1 MEQLQIKINHQL
13 HAIRFKWLR
22 WLATP
27 IIFSLLAFLL
37 AITLIGC
44 GGSTEDTLVGYD
56 WVYPDMDNLMSA
68 WRFSSDGTFNYSTT
82 AFGGMTRTGTW
93 KDAGDSKVELDYND
107 GGSGELEITS
117 STTFKVGSTI
127 YNRY

>member
-1 MEQLQIKINHQL
+1 MEQLQTNHQL
-13 HAIRFKWLR
+13 HAIRLKWLR

-56 WVYPDMDNLMSA
+56 WVYPDMDNPMGA
-68 WRFSSDGTFNYSTT
+68 WKFSSDGTFNYSTT
-82 AFGGMTRTGTW
+82 AFGGMTRNGTW
-93 KDAGDSKVELDYND
+93 EDVGDSKVELDYND

-117 STTFKVGSTI
+117 STTFKVGSTT

>member
-1 MEQLQIKINHQL
+1 MMKTMNKLVS
-13 HAIRFKWLR
+13 
-22 WLATP
+22 
-27 IIFSLLAFLL
+27 FSLLAFLL

-117 STTFKVGSTI
+117 STTFKVGSTT

>member
-1 MEQLQIKINHQL
+1 MEQLQTNHQL
-13 HAIRFKWLR
+13 HAIRLKWLR

-56 WVYPDMDNLMSA
+56 WVYPDMDNPMGA
-68 WRFSSDGTFNYSTT
+68 WKFSSDGTFNYSTT

-107 GGSGELEITS
+107 GGSGKLAITS
-117 STTFKVGSTI
+117 STTFKVGCTT